1 MSERAAA
8 VRPAAPA
15 AAAAPARAD
24 ANAQCPPERK
34 RSGQEP
40 GRIEPDRASA
50 RTAAPLAPP
59 PLLRSDEAAP
69 DFARIDCGGARIHDA
84 DLARARLTA
93 QLLQELGRAFGL
105 DLSRLEVQVDADAA
119 IRIQARGA
127 NALQEDARV
136 LLHPGRYRPHEA
148 QGRYLLAHET
158 AHAAQRALAS
168 AAPGDSVAAA
178 EAEADA
184 IGAAFARRES
194 LPRPRVA
201 LRSARAAADTGK
213 SETAEAVE
221 SPPLAGSVKTS
232 RSRELE
238 SIREALDGWWV
249 SDGDVFKVMRI
260 LDTAPFDVAV
270 AMVGALDAQY
280 RYWLADNINPP
291 HMYQHRRSVLACYKA
306 LEPERYEAIDL
317 KALRALPDSGLDLEE
332 TQALVYI
339 VGNLPAPVW
348 EELRASEKGE
358 AIARLVHAPAPTP
371 EVLEKLAK
379 ARKQAVDDEAALAQK
394 RKRLLAHA
402 KDQGANDLVAQIRE
416 RLQTPRDG
424 DGEPRHPNATD
435 AIAALQMLYP
445 QLADDAR
452 FGYIGEQLERDGLVD
467 LIIDLLPPDAFIGQ
481 SAPWQTQTLTA
492 LVQTRLP
499 YRNEQLLE
507 DLLSYH
513 LLDWAIRDHEALFAY
528 RLLQTLPMP
537 AQYRFRQ
544 REGGKYYLRLID
556 NLPRDATTGL
566 KLPVLEVRKA
576 ADKDEYERML
586 KLGAQGASEPGGWRS
601 DTDTYYYDASGAQ
614 RQRLDQGDARKQLQ
628 ALVAKFKDRRRGIY
642 RDAEAIE
649 LYGDLVKLGAGSLE
663 SGHESAGDEILLQAY
678 LRELDSLGYIDEL
691 FGELPESFLFDQ
703 SNRVATL
710 KIILAR
716 DPLRVREQA
725 RELVSRGLFSDW
737 MVKDWEAYLA
747 FQCVKALPDDE
758 RQAFIRDNPDTWAR
772 IQSEMGP
779 AMRQARDI
787 NAYVGDREG
796 TDRAGVLAQL
806 NDPEFWTKANE
817 VALRGTLRMAM
828 AMSEHRYAFERSQTF
843 DVIGKQPQLATLIDE
858 FRLWN
863 PAAKRDKYEPE
874 MLKGTRWYEEG
885 VFASL
890 RSLWGGLVT
899 LWNMD
904 VLFVD
909 GKIGAQLDLND
920 VQKFMGG
927 DLMGAQLAKPA
938 KRGSKQEP
946 IGAQTNKLT
955 LLLDPGWLEGE
966 GKSAELILPQL
977 LIESTN
983 IQRDGSTIQTG
994 QVDLRQLHIR
1004 AAYDS
1009 QNQGQAAQA
1018 QVSLESLVA
1027 NDVLYAK
1034 SRAMYTIAKLSV
1046 TALRLAAGSVDSTR
1060 GAPPAQRKGRYIP
1073 FPLLVLMV
1081 LPWLAQLAAVG
1092 LMAAGINRVRGLGDQ
1107 GLEPDNR
1114 FGSDLTS
1121 RIRAID
1127 MSFGSLTAEGFAS
1140 SGGQRVA
1147 KAEVQDF
1154 AMRVGLN
1161 KATRLRA
1168 ELASIAQRKAALQGR
1183 GDDAQALA
1191 ELDARAAELEG
1202 QRAQVEKQEQEYL
1215 AIQAKIRAGGLT
1227 PAQQSQLQ
1235 TDLDRLDFE
1244 DKGGAFL
1251 DIGKASVSGVEGTVT
1266 SAKPI
1271 TLNHIHGQGSSSAM
1285 LGLLSS
1291 PTETPQRTAQRAQFG
1306 LSEPSLI
1313 SPDRPGDFV
1322 LELGDVHTGRL
1333 SIAGGVLSERD
1344 LDAKLKELGDVSKR
1358 PELQALADSLTA
1370 LKPKARRYQAMV
1382 AMGLSSLSA
1391 TELTEFRALRKLLTA
1406 DAALIVESID
1416 LTRAR
1421 LEVDLASG
1429 RVGLAARHADIAG
1442 LQLPQQGIE
1451 VERIVADG
1459 LHAGAIPAN
1468 GLLDWSEWKKHLRDA
1483 DVGVDSLRIDKA
1495 RSKYHGLLFEKAT
1508 LTGAY
1513 ASVKQRGNLV
1523 EAGLKQL
1530 NIVGL
1535 GVVPRLGLLNQR
1547 LHGLR
1552 EKARTAEEAEKPALE
1567 KEVAK
1572 LATLVAELQALADQ
1586 RQDAYL
1592 RLQRA
1597 KTPEEIKTAKDAV
1610 AEVDGVIAYDLAQYG
1625 VANTELDEFGVKVS
1639 GAGDLLSDALGGG
1652 IHPLDVLERGGVTV
1666 TGTGGNN
1673 QRLFKRFALQQI
1685 QTAGHQPNSGLEGD
1699 AGSFEIG
1706 ETRLDISAKKEKD
1719 KITVQVPKFE
1729 VDSLSLQQFLLT
1741 SSEGESVT
1749 QMWSDGASGIEGLKF
1764 SGSVELVSRVE
1775 GSRELADYRLS
1786 KAHIDSF
1793 SLDKLYGN
1801 GLGLKLS
1808 ERKLDIAIASG
1819 SINGVHADGIDID
1832 LPADKNAQVK
1842 LTSTRKG
1849 QPVSVGIDSI
1859 DKLVVSKALVDTWAG
1874 HGRLDARAIRV
1885 DLLQDGTVAAKIGDL
1900 DLTDTYVRGPDGWVR
1915 LTLKD
1920 FGTSLRYK
1928 AGALDIDDIHF
1939 GSLKVAGVHWKVG
1952 ESGFVES
1959 NKPTTLTDFKLKG
1972 RIETREVPAKAKPG
1986 QTAKTERELG
1996 KVRIDSLHVGQ
2007 VDSEELIY
2015 QDAENRVELRRAGYY
2030 EAREMTPFVPLHLQ
2044 NLDVTGLE
2052 WTPEKK
2058 LSAGKIDLGQYE
2070 TSAHYSAIGSAL
2082 SAGVALKGRG
2092 MSVEVV
2098 GPGEYKVDVGKID
2111 RTAGR
2116 LHTDKLDT
2124 RFGSRG
2130 IVGKVAIGP
2139 DYTEASGVEISGAM
2153 LADMKYTDAPKTL
2166 GLGSVTIDRIVL
2178 GKARQNYRLDP
2189 DPDHPGQ
2196 TKKTPTTLAVSDLDL
2211 YGIVART
2218 FAYHGESKGLNGEGV
2233 EESSTQDIKASVA
2246 SIGHLHVG
2254 GFDSNALD
2262 GTSTLTDLKVEGT
2275 PRKPGKP
2282 GKQPFAI
2289 QGLSADL
2296 VNTLGDERT
2305 VKNLVANVNGGPLTA
2320 DRIKFSTVKLG
2331 TKTLPDGSTVDIVH
2345 TGIDGGFV
2353 LNRLGLINP
2362 DLTLT
2367 DAKGKKTFIKGY
2379 GLALEA
2385 KGIKPQFQPN
2395 GTVSLPIQQ
2404 VIARGLNISNDK
2416 DKNTIRIPLLR
2427 ISNIAAGMRGMGT
2440 QEGIDFLAAKIGE
2453 IHVEGVEVNIVKE
2466 HKKEL
2471 TDAEFKQATDDFNQE
2486 QAAEKKDPPG
2496 KLIVEPLS
2504 GLNGKISGEYDLDW
2518 WADPDID
2525 ASINGGVIDFS
2536 GMTNYAVR
2544 LHTRDVT
2551 RGGVTRPEDII
2562 TLGNGVDLKVLKDFK
2577 RKMPGF
2583 YGDSGPDDYGRIN
2596 LRETIE
2602 GLSNEPGTA
2611 PERTYEAADG
2621 LNGFIGFSG
2630 ELALGNG
2637 RIGRDKN
2644 GDGKLGD
2651 GDTWVDMQ
2659 RDNKDQNNILLH
2671 KSNIGTLVDVEM
2683 PQLHFAGAG
2692 FTAGKTRAF
2701 RTKDGKTV
2709 ESQTRLGRTAGITLN
2724 TLTIKIGG
2732 LAAMTMTVTLKIE
2745 SGTITDIRIGDP
2757 TFSDAAGLSTVAAP
2771 DAKEVDRDATPLGAA
2786 P

>member
-24 ANAQCPPERK
+24 ANAQRAPERK
-34 RSGQEP
+34 RSGQES
-40 GRIEPDRASA
+40 GRIEPERASA

-69 DFARIDCGGARIHDA
+69 DFARIGCGGARIHDA

-168 AAPGDSVAAA
+168 AAPSDNVAAA

-221 SPPLAGSVKTS
+221 SPPLADSVKTS

-270 AMVGALDAQY
+270 AMVGALDAKY

-339 VGNLPAPVW
+339 VGNLPGPVW

-402 KDQGANDLVAQIRE
+402 KDQGANDLIAQIRE
-416 RLQTPRDG
+416 RLQAPRDG

-492 LVQTRLP
+492 LVQTRLS

-663 SGHESAGDEILLQAY
+663 PGHESAGDEILLQAY

-703 SNRVATL
+703 GNRVATL

-758 RQAFIRDNPDTWAR
+758 RQAFIHDNPDTWAR

-806 NDPEFWTKANE
+806 NDPEFWTKDNE

-863 PAAKRDKYEPE
+863 PAAKRDQYEPE

-1183 GDDAQALA
+1183 GDAAQALA

-1251 DIGKASVSGVEGTVT
+1251 DIGKAEVSGVEGTVT
-1266 SAKPI
+1266 SAEPI
-1271 TLNHIHGQGSSSAM
+1271 VLNHIHGQGSSSAM

-1429 RVGLAARHADIAG
+1429 RVGLAAQHADIAG

-1685 QTAGHQPNSGLEGD
+1685 QTAGHQPSSGLEGD

-1808 ERKLDIAIASG
+1808 ERKVDIAIASG

-1832 LPADKNAQVK
+1832 LPADKDAKVK

-1849 QPVSVGIDSI
+1849 KPVSLGIDSI
-1859 DKLVVSKALVDTWAG
+1859 DNLVVSKALVDTWAG

-1885 DLLQDGTVAAKIGDL
+1885 DLLQDGGIAAKIGDL
-1900 DLTDTYVRGPDGWVR
+1900 DLTDTYVRGPNGWIH

-1920 FGTSLRYK
+1920 FGAGLGYK
-1928 AGALDIDDIHF
+1928 DGALDIDDIHF
-1939 GSLKVAGVHWKVG
+1939 GSLTVFGVHWKVG

-1986 QTAKTERELG
+1986 QTAKTEREIG
-1996 KVRIDSLHVGQ
+1996 KLRIDSLHVGK
-2007 VDSEELIY
+2007 VESEELTY
-2015 QDAENRVELRRAGYY
+2015 QDAENRVELRRAAYSD
-2030 EAREMTPFVPLHLQ
+2030 AVEMMPFQPLYLQ

-2058 LSAGKIDLGQYE
+2058 LSAGKIEAEEYAG
-2070 TSAHYSAIGSAL
+2070 SANYSAIGSAL
-2082 SAGVALKGRG
+2082 KAGIGLKGRG
-2092 MSVEVV
+2092 MSVEVI
-2098 GPGEYKVDVGKID
+2098 GPGEYAVDVGKIESTGGYL
-2111 RTAGR
+2111 RK
-2116 LHTDKLDT
+2116 DKLNT
-2124 RFGSRG
+2124 RFGSKG
-2130 IVGKVAIGP
+2130 IIGKVAIGP
-2139 DYTEASGVEISGAM
+2139 DYTEASGVEVSAAT
-2153 LADMKYTDAPKTL
+2153 LAEMHYTDAPKK
-2166 GLGSVTIDRIVL
+2166 IDLDAVKVEKIVL

-2189 DPDHPGQ
+2189 DPAHPGQ
-2196 TKKTPTTLAVSDLDL
+2196 TVKTPTTLAVSDLDL
-2211 YGIVART
+2211 YGVVANG
-2218 FAYHGESKGLNGEGV
+2218 FHYHGESEGLNGDGV
-2233 EESSTQDIKASVA
+2233 KETSTQDVSATKAEL
-2246 SIGHLHVG
+2246 GHLRVG
-2254 GFDSNALD
+2254 RFDSNELD
-2262 GTSTLTDLKVEGT
+2262 GTSSLTGVKVEAQ
-2275 PRKPGKP
+2275 PSRPGKD
-2282 GKQPFAI
+2282 PFAI
-2289 QGLSADL
+2289 QGLSAKL
-2296 VNTLGDERT
+2296 VDTLGSAT
-2305 VKNLVANVNGGPLTA
+2305 TIKKLVANVDGGPLTA
-2320 DRIKFSTVKLG
+2320 DSIKFSTVKLG
-2331 TKTLPDGSTVDIVH
+2331 TKTLPDGKTVDIVH
-2345 TGIDGGFV
+2345 TGIDGSFV

-2362 DLTLT
+2362 NLTLT
-2367 DAKGKKTFIKGY
+2367 DAKGKETYIKGY
-2379 GLALEA
+2379 GTALEA
-2385 KGIKPQFQPN
+2385 KGIKPRFQPN
-2395 GTVSLPIQQ
+2395 GTVSLPIDQ
-2404 VIARGLNISNDK
+2404 VLATGLRISNNK
-2416 DKNTIRIPLLR
+2416 DSNTIRLPLLR

-2453 IHVEGVEVNIVKE
+2453 IHVEGVEVSIVKE

-2471 TDAEFKQATDDFNQE
+2471 TDAEFKQATDDFNEE
-2486 QAAEKKDPPG
+2486 QAAEKKEPSG

-2504 GLNGKISGEYDLDW
+2504 GLSGTINGEYKFDGWL
-2518 WADPDID
+2518 DPDID
-2525 ASINGGVIDFS
+2525 VSINGGIINFS

-2544 LHTRDVT
+2544 LHTRNVT
-2551 RGGVTRPEDII
+2551 RGGVTGPEDII
-2562 TLGNGVDLKVLKDFK
+2562 TLGNDIDLKVLKDFK

-2583 YGDSGPDDYGRIN
+2583 YGDTGPDNYGQIN

-2602 GLSNEPGTA
+2602 GLANEPA
-2611 PERTYEAADG
+2611 AKPERTFEASTP
-2621 LNGFIGFSG
+2621 LNDFIGFTG

-2651 GDTWVDMQ
+2651 GDTWVDMH
-2659 RDNKDQNNILLH
+2659 RDNDSQNTVKLH
-2671 KSNIGTLVDVEM
+2671 KSDIGTLVDVEM

-2732 LAAMTMTVTLKIE
+2732 LAAMTMTVTLKIQ